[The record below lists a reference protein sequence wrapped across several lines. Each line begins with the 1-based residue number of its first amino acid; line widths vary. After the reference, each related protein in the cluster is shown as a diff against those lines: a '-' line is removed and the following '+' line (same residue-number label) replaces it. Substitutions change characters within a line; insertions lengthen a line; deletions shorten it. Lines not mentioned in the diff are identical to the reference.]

1 MNKKLLFMLI
11 VAISTVPFRCAAS
24 NGQATESN
32 PFATEKGDND
42 TLIVNYPRKVTVITG
57 DSLQTV
63 RIEGRHDDYDFHY
76 ENTLQ
81 LVDSNYVS
89 TLSLNPDRW
98 EFSLPIGK
106 KSDGKWNEN
115 EITTHIGVGGCTAL
129 NAQEPMDVS
138 MNSSFEIFW
147 TIAQWDYTRK
157 GSRHTFSTG
166 IGVDWRN
173 YRMNSNHWRFEKLRD
188 DNVAITPYPSES
200 IRKQFSRIKVFSL
213 QVPLLYRYRIGH
225 GFALSAGPVLN
236 LNMHSSLKTR
246 YKLDGQKYKD
256 TANDVHANPVT
267 VDLMG
272 IVCTPVFDIYVKYS
286 PCNVLKTDYAPK
298 FQSLSVGIYI

>member
-1 MNKKLLFMLI
+1 MNKKVLFMLI
-11 VAISTVPFRCAAS
+11 VAISTVSFRCAAAD
-24 NGQATESN
+24 GQATESN
-32 PFATEKGDND
+32 PFATERGDND

-98 EFSLPIGK
+98 DFTLPIGK
-106 KSDGKWNEN
+106 SGNGNHSEN
-115 EITTHIGVGGCTAL
+115 VITTHLGFGWCNAL
-129 NAQEPMDVS
+129 NAPEPMDVT
-138 MNSSFEIFW
+138 MGSSGEVFW
-147 TIAQWDYTRK
+147 TIAQWEYTRK
-157 GSRHTFSTG
+157 GSRHTFSAGAG
-166 IGVDWRN
+166 INWRN
-173 YRMNSNHWRFEKLRD
+173 YRMNGHWRFEKQAD
-188 DNVAITPYPSES
+188 DKVVVTPYPSDDV
-200 IRKQFSRIKVFSL
+200 RKQFSRIQIFSFHL
-213 QVPLLYRYRIGH
+213 PLLYRYRIGH